1 MTCCENVVDVALYKI
16 KLFLKLFCY
25 NTKKKKKK
33 VTYLVLSYA
42 STFMS
47 QLICTYNRTYL
58 CYAYTKRI
66 IYP

>member
-33 VTYLVLSYA
+33 SNISCTKLCIYIHVTTNMYV
-42 STFMS
+42 
-47 QLICTYNRTYL
+47 Q
-58 CYAYTKRI
+58 
-66 IYP
+66 